1 MGMLIPHAIEIGS
14 DPFEAWWDVR
24 NDAGGGGGGS
34 AHHHAMGSA
43 GEPPGPRV
51 PLLLLA
57 RSDCSRFFT
66 AFVIFQSPATAAAQ
80 EVEVVVAQ
88 GAEMAVEE
96 GEAEKTRRRDDLGDD
111 LGETVVAT
119 AI

>member
-1 MGMLIPHAIEIGS
+1 VNLPVLGS
-14 DPFEAWWDVR
+14 RFW
-24 NDAGGGGGGS
+24 
-34 AHHHAMGSA
+34 
-43 GEPPGPRV
+43 
-51 PLLLLA
+51 LLA

-66 AFVIFQSPATAAAQ
+66 AFVIFQSPASAAAQ
-80 EVEVVVAQ
+80 GAEVVVAQ
-88 GAEMAVEE
+88 GAEVVVVQGAEMAVAE